1 MSHNLF
7 GTMRVIAAHSGLVLD
22 VAGASTEV
30 GAPLVQ
36 FPQHEQP
43 NQVFEIERP
52 IWGSSNP
59 GVFVSI
65 RAHHSGLV
73 LDVAE
78 ASTENGAPL
87 IQWERNFQPNQHFR
101 LEPVADGL
109 VRIIAKHSGLV
120 LDVAGA
126 SMDAGTPI
134 IQWTWHGGL
143 HQLWRV

>member
-1 MSHNLF
+1 MSHDLF
-7 GTMRVIAAHSGLVLD
+7 GTTRLIAAHSGLVLD
-22 VAGASTEV
+22 VAGASTEI

-36 FPQHEQP
+36 FPHHEHP

-52 IWGSSNP
+52 IFGSGTSD
-59 GVFVSI
+59 VFVSI

-78 ASTENGAPL
+78 ASTANGAPL
-87 IQWERNFQPNQHFR
+87 IQWERNFQSNQRFR
-101 LEPVADGL
+101 LELVADGL
-109 VRIIAKHSGLV
+109 VRILAKHSDKV

-126 SMDAGTPI
+126 SMDAGVPI

-143 HQLWRV
+143 HQLWRI